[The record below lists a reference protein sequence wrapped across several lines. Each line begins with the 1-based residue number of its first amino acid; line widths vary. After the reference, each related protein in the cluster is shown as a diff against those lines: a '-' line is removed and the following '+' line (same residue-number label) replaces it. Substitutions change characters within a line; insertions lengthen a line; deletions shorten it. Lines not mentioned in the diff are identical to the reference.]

1 MQICKILRFLLSGF
15 IFLVIVPRIGLQ
27 QLRPAQTPGA
37 DAFMGGGVLHNVSGD
52 SVQIWLL
59 ECKSLPSYQF
69 DQAGEKLWIYILYL
83 EQNL

>member
-37 DAFMGGGVLHNVSGD
+37 DAFMGGGVLHNFSGD
-52 SVQIWLL
+52 WVQIWLL